1 MLPILPTKDVIMGP
15 LASPRYLRSN
25 VAVPSKSID
34 ATPYE
39 NPVGFPVVDFC
50 RPESIIIPAAIM
62 PIINIWR
69 ADKTWSSKMKA
80 RITPTA
86 NHADATA
93 TTIETVPVSSPR

>member
-1 MLPILPTKDVIMGP
+1 MGP

-50 RPESIIIPAAIM
+50 RPESIIMPAAIM

-69 ADKTWSSKMKA
+69 ADKTSSSKMKA

-93 TTIETVPVSSPR
+93 TTIETVPVSSPL